1 MSKPLD
7 PVTVHII
14 AASQGADADPYSAH
28 IFVRLLDFFSDTSPW
43 QRRLWDTGTV
53 LALRELDEASR
64 WRERNV
70 LSTSAV
76 SWLADDI
83 ERLAGRDRGV
93 GEKELRTQL
102 RATLRSGVPHG
113 SRHHRTLAQ
122 LTDLVQDGYIAR
134 WAVAVQGSSR
144 PSPERLARAV
154 ASHLLDCGYSMGFL
168 HRWVSGHVYGGHSL
182 AELLDSAGAL
192 AHGSAHSFEVMVPFI
207 ALPKMELAQ
216 DLPQWRTAGQ
226 VNEWIQD
233 KTKSPGGILTCGGF
247 LYTVETRDTFGA
259 ADAVAETVDRLIA
272 RSGYTRKRTRG
283 HKIPLPLGTVWVSSG
298 TDTEKIEL
306 RREHGRGAFVLS
318 LQAERR
324 VYDVAEPT
332 ALDDALE
339 LAASLNFGSPG
350 PAISGGWAAIEAL
363 LISSADGDDTRD
375 RGSVAADRMAALVAC
390 SWPRGELT
398 SLAHR
403 HDPEEPDRLALA
415 LASAASNRE
424 RALLVAESLK
434 SGRSLA
440 LTRPTDIAAQER
452 MNQVVKDPRRTLNDV
467 SKHITTAM
475 RRLYRQRNLLMHGGS
490 TNSVALQA
498 TLRTAAPL
506 VGAGLDRITHAA
518 LTDGIGAL
526 SLASRAGL
534 NLKLVGGT
542 DGRHVADLLE

>member
-168 HRWVSGHVYGGHSL
+168 HRWVSG
-182 AELLDSAGAL
+182 
-192 AHGSAHSFEVMVPFI
+192 
-207 ALPKMELAQ
+207 
-216 DLPQWRTAGQ
+216 
-226 VNEWIQD
+226 
-233 KTKSPGGILTCGGF
+233 
-247 LYTVETRDTFGA
+247 
-259 ADAVAETVDRLIA
+259 
-272 RSGYTRKRTRG
+272 
-283 HKIPLPLGTVWVSSG
+283 
-298 TDTEKIEL
+298 
-306 RREHGRGAFVLS
+306 
-318 LQAERR
+318 
-324 VYDVAEPT
+324 
-332 ALDDALE
+332 
-339 LAASLNFGSPG
+339 
-350 PAISGGWAAIEAL
+350 
-363 LISSADGDDTRD
+363 
-375 RGSVAADRMAALVAC
+375 
-390 SWPRGELT
+390 
-398 SLAHR
+398 
-403 HDPEEPDRLALA
+403 
-415 LASAASNRE
+415 
-424 RALLVAESLK
+424 
-434 SGRSLA
+434 
-440 LTRPTDIAAQER
+440 
-452 MNQVVKDPRRTLNDV
+452 
-467 SKHITTAM
+467 
-475 RRLYRQRNLLMHGGS
+475 
-490 TNSVALQA
+490 
-498 TLRTAAPL
+498 
-506 VGAGLDRITHAA
+506 
-518 LTDGIGAL
+518 
-526 SLASRAGL
+526 
-534 NLKLVGGT
+534 
-542 DGRHVADLLE
+542 